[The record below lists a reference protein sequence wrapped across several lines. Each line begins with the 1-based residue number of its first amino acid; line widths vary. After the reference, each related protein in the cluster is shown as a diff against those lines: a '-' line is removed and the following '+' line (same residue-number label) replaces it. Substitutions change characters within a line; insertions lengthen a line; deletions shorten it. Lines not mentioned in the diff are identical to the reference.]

1 MAAPQFVKDPASI
14 NVRAEHWYRPLLQS
28 VTGMLTQGE
37 GGRGGRPATLASR
50 FNSIPTHFSLDLHG
64 F

>member
-28 VTGMLTQGE
+28 VTGMLTQWGQ
-37 GGRGGRPATLASR
+37 GGPPGHPGLA
-50 FNSIPTHFSLDLHG
+50 IQ
-64 F
+64 

>member
-28 VTGMLTQGE
+28 VTGMLTQG
-37 GGRGGRPATLASR
+37 GQGGRPATLAPR
-50 FNSIPTHFSLDLHG
+50 FHSIPTHFSLNLHG
-64 F
+64 I